1 MKSRERGSGGGVD
14 SIAVIGVSFQVIGSA
29 RGQRCR
35 NGPVS
40 LEMCL
45 PFFEKKN
52 KKQKTKRQLLSGEC
66 RLVKLAQYLPE
77 EAEVNKAG
85 RRMERGSQELLS
97 IGQVVIIL
105 LAMFPHSKQRKRL
118 IGHVSC
124 PLVMLELLIG
134 QTCFHPTFCAF
145 IMIQKKKVPQLSVQT
160 IFRDFFFF
168 FKFCCFVTFSNA
180 TFFKMQ

>member
-1 MKSRERGSGGGVD
+1 MSQWSRF
-14 SIAVIGVSFQVIGSA
+14 I
-29 RGQRCR
+29 R
-35 NGPVS
+35 NVFT
-40 LEMCL
+40 
-45 PFFEKKN
+45 FFLKKKN

-124 PLVMLELLIG
+124 LLVMLELLIG

-145 IMIQKKKVPQLSVQT
+145 IMIQKKKVPQLSLQT
-160 IFRDFFFF
+160 IFRDFFFR
-168 FKFCCFVTFSNA
+168 FVSSLFLMRHSTKCNRIKYITALWKPKYCS
-180 TFFKMQ
+180 KDGVR